1 LDSRVSE
8 DALVHLSAAG
18 DQSAFATLYEMHVE
32 RVYRH
37 VRYQVMDGHDAE
49 DITQE
54 VFIKAWK
61 SIHKY
66 KPTGAP
72 FVAWLIVVAR
82 NAVTDYF
89 RSKKDVRLLDD
100 INEPGGG
107 TDPVA
112 GVEAEF
118 GRDQV
123 RGALLK
129 LHGDKR
135 SVLMMRFIDDFSYEE
150 IGRALGKSEGA
161 VRVIQHRALRELRG
175 IMDEASLR

>member
-1 LDSRVSE
+1 LDSR
-8 DALVHLSAAG
+8 DAENTLVRRCSGG
-18 DQSAFATLYEMHVE
+18 DQTAFAALYEMHVE

-37 VRYQVMDGHDAE
+37 VYYLVPDAHDAE

-89 RSKKDVRLLDD
+89 RSKKNVRLLDD
-100 INEPGGG
+100 TNEPGGG
-107 TDPVA
+107 SDPA
-112 GVEAEF
+112 ASVETAF
-118 GRDQV
+118 GQAAV
-123 RGALLK
+123 RKAILK
-129 LHGDKR
+129 LQGDKR
-135 SVLMMRFIDDFSYEE
+135 AVVVMRFIDGFSYEE
-150 IGRALGKSEGA
+150 IGQALSKTEGA
-161 VRVIQHRALRELRG
+161 VRVIQHRALKDLRG
-175 IMDEASLR
+175 ILDQAVL